1 MIPSSLSPQSSSLS
15 PNKPRLEIREV
26 GVVREI
32 RESIAR
38 VEGLPSVL
46 NGQIV
51 HFGHEGKGMVMG
63 FTENEVLILM
73 FGGKERIK
81 AGDEV
86 WSRGEPFVLPV
97 GERYLGRIVTALCEP
112 CDGKA
117 PIEPDAYL
125 PAFCV
130 APGVM
135 ERKPVCHPLD
145 TGVKILD
152 AIIPVAKG
160 QRQLLIGDRMTG
172 KTTIAIDTMI
182 NQAGKNVICIYC
194 CIGRSY
200 SNLLKVVEI
209 FKEKNVL
216 PYTLIIAGIASA
228 SPGEQ
233 YLAPYTACTLGEY
246 FMQHGRDV
254 FVVFDD
260 LTKHAWVYRQL
271 SLLLG
276 RPPGREAYPGDIFYI
291 HSQLVERAGQL
302 NDANGGGSM
311 TFFPVCDTL
320 QGDVTGYVQTNLIS
334 MTDGQTVISS
344 ALFNQGIKPAIDFG
358 LSVSRIGNKASVP
371 AMKKLAGKLRLEYLQ
386 YKELVRMTQLKT
398 TLSEE
403 AAARIRRGEVITE
416 LLMQYKHEPAPIEEQ
431 IFHLYAL
438 KLGVLDPLT
447 NDTLKKFKKEIVPYA
462 RRQHPEVVE
471 ELCSSWDLTESVKRG
486 LEEIFRSYFASQ
498 KKEKGE
504 GTKDT
509 VPEGG

>member
-1 MIPSSLSPQSSSLS
+1 MSEAKKSTGGVRIGVH
-15 PNKPRLEIREV
+15 KPKFEMREV

-63 FTENEVLILM
+63 FSEKEVLILM
-73 FGGKERIK
+73 FSGKENIK

-86 WSRGEPFVLPV
+86 WSRGEAFTLPA
-97 GERYLGRIVTALCEP
+97 GDGYLGRVVNPLCEP
-112 CDGKA
+112 CDGK
-117 PIEPDAYL
+117 PDIIPDAHL
-125 PAFCV
+125 DAFKV

-135 ERKPVCHPLD
+135 ERKPVAEPMD

-152 AIIPVAKG
+152 AIIPIAKG

-172 KTTIAIDTMI
+172 KTTIGLDTII
-182 NQAGKNVICIYC
+182 NQKGKNVICIYA

-200 SNLLKVVEI
+200 SNLLKVIEVMKAEDC
-209 FKEKNVL
+209 L
-216 PYTLIIAGIASA
+216 DYSIIVAGVASSA
-228 SPGEQ
+228 VGEQ
-233 YLAPYTACTLGEY
+233 FLTPYTACVLGEY
-246 FMQHGRDV
+246 FMNRGKDV

-271 SLLLG
+271 SLLLN

-302 NDANGGGSM
+302 SDENGGGSM
-311 TFFPVCDTL
+311 TFFPICDTL

-334 MTDGQTVISS
+334 MTDGQTVVSTE
-344 ALFNQGIKPAIDFG
+344 LFNQGIKPAIDFG
-358 LSVSRIGNKASVP
+358 LSVSRIGNKVSVP

-398 TLSEE
+398 TLSDE

-416 LLMQYKHEPAPIEEQ
+416 LLMQNKQEPAPIEEQ
-431 IFHLYAL
+431 IIHLFAL
-438 KLGVLDPLT
+438 KLGILDSLS
-447 NDTLKKFKKEIVPYA
+447 NQSLKNFKKEIYA
-462 RRQHPEVVE
+462 YAQKEFSSVLA
-471 ELCSSWDLTESVKRG
+471 ELRNDFDITDNVKKG
-486 LEEIFRSYFASQ
+486 LEEMFRAYFKAQ
-498 KKEKGE
+498 NVE
-504 GTKDT
+504 
-509 VPEGG
+509 

>member
-1 MIPSSLSPQSSSLS
+1 MATLNPSKGNMRP
-15 PNKPRLEIREV
+15 KLELREV

-63 FTENEVLILM
+63 FTQKEVLVLM
-73 FGGKERIK
+73 FSGKERIK

-86 WSRGEPFVLPV
+86 WSRGEPFTLPV
-97 GERYLGRIVTALCEP
+97 GKGYMGRIVNALCEP
-112 CDGKA
+112 CDGK
-117 PIEPDAYL
+117 PGIEAEDYL
-125 PAFCV
+125 SAFKV

-135 ERKPVCHPLD
+135 ERKPVTRALD

-152 AIIPVAKG
+152 GIIPVAKG

-172 KTTIAIDTMI
+172 KTTIALDTI
-182 NQAGKNVICIYC
+182 LAQKGHDIICIYC

-200 SNLLKVVEI
+200 TNLLKVIEI
-209 FKEKNVL
+209 MKEKDALSYSIV
-216 PYTLIIAGIASA
+216 IASIASA
-228 SPGEQ
+228 PVGEQ

-246 FMQHGRDV
+246 FMMQGKDV

-271 SLLLG
+271 SLLLD

-291 HSQLVERAGQL
+291 HSQLVERAGQM

-311 TFFPVCDTL
+311 TFFPICDTL

-334 MTDGQTVISS
+334 MTDGQTVVSA
-344 ALFNQGIKPAIDFG
+344 ALFNQGVKPAIDFG
-358 LSVSRIGNKASVP
+358 LSVSRIGNKASAP

-398 TLSEE
+398 SLSEE
-403 AAARIRRGEVITE
+403 ANARLRRGEVITE
-416 LLMQYKHEPAPIEEQ
+416 LLMQYKHEPSPIEEQ
-431 IFHLYAL
+431 VLYLYAL
-438 KLGVLDPLT
+438 KQNILDTLT
-447 NDTLKKFKKEIVPYA
+447 NQMLKKFKKEIRAYA
-462 RRQHPEVVE
+462 EDNYKSVMDEFRKT
-471 ELCSSWDLTESVKRG
+471 WDLTDPVKKG
-486 LEEIFRSYFASQ
+486 FDEILRNYFSAQ
-498 KKEKGE
+498 KK
-504 GTKDT
+504 
-509 VPEGG
+509 GG

>member
-1 MIPSSLSPQSSSLS
+1 MNENRFSSGIKNAGPLRPKIEL
-15 PNKPRLEIREV
+15 REV

-38 VEGLPSVL
+38 VEGLPSVM

-51 HFGHEGKGMVMG
+51 HFSHDAMGMVMG
-63 FTENEVLILM
+63 FTEKEVLVLM
-73 FGGKERIK
+73 FGGKEKIK

-86 WSRGEPFVLPV
+86 WSRNEPFTLPV
-97 GERYLGRIVTALCEP
+97 GEKYIGRIVNALCEP
-112 CDGKA
+112 ADGKPQVEA
-117 PIEPDAYL
+117 EEHL
-125 PAFCV
+125 PVFKV

-135 ERKPVCHPLD
+135 ERKPVCKPLD

-152 AIIPVAKG
+152 AIIPIAKG

-172 KTTIAIDTMI
+172 KTTIALDTII
-182 NQAGKNVICIYC
+182 NQGDKNVVCIYC
-194 CIGRSY
+194 CVGRSY

-209 FKEKNVL
+209 LKEKNSL
-216 PYTLIIAGIASA
+216 SYTVIVAGIASA
-228 SPGEQ
+228 PVGEQ
-233 YLAPYTACTLGEY
+233 FLAPYTACTLGEY
-246 FMQHGRDV
+246 FMMKGRDV

-271 SLLLG
+271 SLLLD

-291 HSQLVERAGQL
+291 HSQLVERAGQMS
-302 NDANGGGSM
+302 DENGGGSM
-311 TFFPVCDTL
+311 TFFPICDTL

-398 TLSEE
+398 TLSDE
-403 AAARIRRGEVITE
+403 ASARLRRGDVITE
-416 LLMQYKHEPAPIEEQ
+416 LLMQYKHEPASIEEQ
-431 IFHLYAL
+431 VIHLFAL
-438 KLGVLDPLT
+438 KLGILDPLS
-447 NDTLKKFKKEIVPYA
+447 NPALKKFKKEILSY
-462 RRQHPEVVE
+462 
-471 ELCSSWDLTESVKRG
+471 LCKEFPAVMKDLRACLDITETVKTG
-486 LEEIFRSYFASQ
+486 LEEGFRSYFESQ
-498 KKEKGE
+498 KTQQGA
-504 GTKDT
+504 
-509 VPEGG
+509 

>member
-1 MIPSSLSPQSSSLS
+1 MATSE
-15 PNKPRLEIREV
+15 PNTQTNTRPRIEIREV

-63 FTENEVLILM
+63 FTEKEVLILM

-86 WSRGEPFVLPV
+86 WSRGEAFTLPV
-97 GERYLGRIVTALCEP
+97 GEKYVGRIVGALCDP
-112 CDGKA
+112 CDGKPPVEA
-117 PIEPDAYL
+117 DDYL
-125 PAFCV
+125 PVFKV

-135 ERKPVCHPLD
+135 ERKPVCNAMD

-152 AIIPVAKG
+152 AIIPIAKG

-172 KTTIAIDTMI
+172 KTTIAIDTI
-182 NQAGKNVICIYC
+182 LNQKGRNTVCIYC

-200 SNLLKVVEI
+200 SNLLKVVETL
-209 FKEKNVL
+209 KEKDAL
-216 PYTLIIAGIASA
+216 DYTIIVAGIASA
-228 SPGEQ
+228 PVGEQ
-233 YLAPYTACTLGEY
+233 YLAPYTACAIGEY
-246 FMQHGRDV
+246 FMSQGRDV
-254 FVVFDD
+254 FVAFDD

-271 SLLLG
+271 SLLLD

-302 NDANGGGSM
+302 NDENGGGSM
-311 TFFPVCDTL
+311 TFFPICDTL

-398 TLSEE
+398 TLSDE

-416 LLMQYKHEPAPIEEQ
+416 LLMQYKHEPSPIEEQ
-431 IFHLYAL
+431 IMHLYAVRKGL
-438 KLGVLDPLT
+438 LDPLS
-447 NDTLKKFKKEIVPYA
+447 NQALKKIQKRNF
-462 RRQHPEVVE
+462 EV
-471 ELCSSWDLTESVKRG
+471 C
-486 LEEIFRSYFASQ
+486 Q
-498 KKEKGE
+498 
-504 GTKDT
+504 
-509 VPEGG
+509 

>member
-1 MIPSSLSPQSSSLS
+1 MSQPDIKPESLSPEGV
-15 PNKPRLEIREV
+15 EIREI
-26 GVVREI
+26 GYVREI

-38 VEGLPSVL
+38 VEGLPSVMS
-46 NGQIV
+46 GQIV
-51 HFGHEGKGMVMG
+51 HFGHESKGMVMG
-63 FTENEVLILM
+63 FSEKEVLVLM
-73 FGGKERIK
+73 FAGKERIR

-86 WSRGEPFVLPV
+86 WSRGEPFTLPV
-97 GERYLGRIVTALCEP
+97 GDRYIGRIVNALCEP
-112 CDGKA
+112 CDGKPA
-117 PIEPDAYL
+117 VEPDDHL
-125 PAFCV
+125 PAFCM

-135 ERKPVCHPLD
+135 ERKPVCAPLD

-172 KTTIAIDTMI
+172 KTTIAMDTII
-182 NQAGKNVICIYC
+182 NQKGKDVICIYC

-209 FKEKNVL
+209 FKEKGVFDYGL
-216 PYTLIIAGIASA
+216 VVAGIASA
-228 SPGEQ
+228 PVGEQ

-246 FMQHGRDV
+246 FMNKGKHV

-260 LTKHAWVYRQL
+260 LTKHSWVYRQL
-271 SLLLG
+271 SLLLD
-276 RPPGREAYPGDIFYI
+276 RPPGRESYPGDIFYI

-302 NDANGGGSM
+302 SDENGGGSM
-311 TFFPVCDTL
+311 TFFPICDTL

-334 MTDGQTVISS
+334 MTDGQTVVSS

-416 LLMQYKHEPAPIEEQ
+416 LLMQYKHEPSPIEEQ
-431 IFHLYAL
+431 IMNLYAL
-438 KLGVLDPLT
+438 KLGILDPLS
-447 NDTLKKFKKEIVPYA
+447 NQALKKFKKEILEYGKKNFPSVMQELYA
-462 RRQHPEVVE
+462 GF
-471 ELCSSWDLTESVKRG
+471 DLTDSVKKG
-486 LEEIFRSYFASQ
+486 LEEIFKSYLEKQ
-498 KKEKGE
+498 KAP
-504 GTKDT
+504 D
-509 VPEGG
+509 

>member
-1 MIPSSLSPQSSSLS
+1 MNELRNPRPGL
-15 PNKPRLEIREV
+15 KPKLELREV

-63 FTENEVLILM
+63 FTEKEVLVLM

-81 AGDEV
+81 AGDQV

-97 GERYLGRIVTALCEP
+97 GDAFLGRIVSALGEP
-112 CDGKA
+112 CDGKEPIA
-117 PIEPDAYL
+117 PEAFL
-125 PAFCV
+125 PAFKV

-135 ERKPVCHPLD
+135 ERKPVCSPVD

-160 QRQLLIGDRMTG
+160 QRQLIIGDRMTG
-172 KTTIAIDTMI
+172 KTTIALDTI
-182 NQAGKNVICIYC
+182 LAQKGKDMVCIYC

-209 FKEKNVL
+209 LKEKEAL
-216 PYTLIIAGIASA
+216 PYTITVAAIAST
-228 SPGEQ
+228 SVGEQ
-233 YLAPYTACTLGEY
+233 FLAPYTACTIGEH
-246 FMQHGRDV
+246 FMNQGKHV

-260 LTKHAWVYRQL
+260 LTKHSWVYRQL
-271 SLLLG
+271 SLLLD

-302 NDANGGGSM
+302 SDENGGGSM
-311 TFFPVCDTL
+311 TFFPICDTL

-334 MTDGQTVISS
+334 MTDGQTVVSS
-344 ALFNQGIKPAIDFG
+344 ALYNQGIKPAIDFG

-398 TLSEE
+398 SLSDE
-403 AAARIRRGEVITE
+403 ANARLRRGEVITE
-416 LLMQYKHEPAPIEEQ
+416 LLMQYKHEPSPIEEQ
-431 IFHLYAL
+431 ILFLYAL
-438 KLGVLDPLT
+438 KQGVLDGLT
-447 NDTLKKFKKEIVPYA
+447 NQALKQFKKDILGYA
-462 RRQHPEVVE
+462 RKNFALLMEDLTQ
-471 ELCSSWDLTESVKRG
+471 CWDLTESVKKG
-486 LEEIFRSYFASQ
+486 LDDLLKAYLNPER
-498 KKEKGE
+498 
-504 GTKDT
+504 KD
-509 VPEGG
+509 